1 MSIWQYSDRFSTI
14 PTPHQVSLG
23 EGNTPLLAS
32 RNIGPQAGLKNLF
45 FKLETCNPSGSYKDR
60 FAAVAISDMVSRGL
74 SRCVATSSG
83 NTGSALAA
91 YCAVAG
97 LECQI
102 AIVESAPEGKLL
114 QMLAYGAQLYRVQGF
129 GIDPEITEQTFNRVR
144 QVGRSEQSAMQISAF
159 CDSPIGMSGV
169 QTISYELLEQSPGT
183 PDHVFCPAGGGGLTL
198 AVARGFD
205 GTSVAAEGRTH
216 QTRVHCVQPQGNDT
230 IASALRS
237 GKTEAEPVQC
247 LTSIS
252 GLQVPNVMDG
262 NEVIAACR
270 ASGGTGYTVKD
281 EVVYT
286 LQARLA
292 AEEGIFCEPAAAVAL
307 AGALQAAQL
316 NEVAASDTVI
326 CLVTG
331 SAFKDPP
338 SLQRMA
344 GSHSCPSISL
354 QQLFEA
360 DSLSK

>member
-14 PTPHQVSLG
+14 PAPNQISLG
-23 EGNTPLLAS
+23 EGNTPLIAS
-32 RNIGPQAGLKNLF
+32 RNIGPQAGLQNLY
-45 FKLETCNPSGSYKDR
+45 FKLETSNPSGSYKDR
-60 FAAVAISDMVSRGL
+60 FAAAAISDMLASGL
-74 SRCVATSSG
+74 NRCVATSSG

-102 AIVESAPEGKLL
+102 AIVETAPEGKLL
-114 QMLAYGAQLYRVQGF
+114 QMLAYGAELYRVQGF

-144 QVGRSEQSAMQISAF
+144 QIGRSERSALQISAF
-159 CDSPIGMSGV
+159 CDSPVGMSGV
-169 QTISYELLEQSPGT
+169 QTISYELLEQSPLT

-205 GTSVAAEGRTH
+205 GASDAAKSRTH

-230 IASALRS
+230 IASALRT
-237 GKTEAEPVQC
+237 GRTEAESVQC
-247 LTSIS
+247 QTSIS

-262 NEVIAACR
+262 NEVIAASR
-270 ASGGTGYTVKD
+270 ASGGTGYTVAD
-281 EVVYT
+281 EDVYN

-307 AGALQAAQL
+307 AGALQATQL
-316 NEVAASDTVI
+316 KEVVTSDTVI

-338 SLQRMA
+338 SVERMTRNKT
-344 GSHSCPSISL
+344 CPSISL
-354 QQLFEA
+354 KQLFETYKE
-360 DSLSK
+360 S